1 MELLEQNVNEYLRM
15 YTHLLTDF
23 PLLLNSALYNPT
35 TVIKSTHAE
44 TLGSANVSQDTHS
57 FLMLRAWED
66 LNGQVLPGNFHASH
80 QSLPKERVPMC
91 LLACSFMGA
100 KRSYLELH

>member
-1 MELLEQNVNEYLRM
+1 M
-15 YTHLLTDF
+15 YRHLLTDF

-57 FLMLRAWED
+57 FLMLKAWED
-66 LNGQVLPGNFHASH
+66 LDGQVLPGNFHASH
-80 QSLPKERVPMC
+80 QTITAQGEGANV
-91 LLACSFMGA
+91 LASMLFYG
-100 KRSYLELH
+100 S